1 MKSKSDIFLK
11 YSSILLSAFIFL
23 VPISLIAGPAIP
35 NILITISSVY
45 FLTISFFFKLGKYY
59 QNNFF
64 KIFIIF
70 WFFIIV
76 NSLFSDYPYISL
88 INSVSY
94 LRFGIFAIAIAFAI
108 NTNDNFFNFFFYIYG
123 PIFLLLIFDTFFQKY
138 YGYNIVGFFSCGDAA
153 CGRYSGFFRDEW
165 ILGSYIFHFFSLFS
179 TLVVFSKFI
188 KSEYKILLILFLFLT
203 ALFAVYFTGERSSF
217 IAMSIFLLIF
227 IFSITNY
234 IKYHII
240 RKYNTYLII
249 FASILILT
257 FVNLLVKNNRYN
269 SIYFTMTSSVSKYS
283 TIFVYKDLYS
293 TAFKMFLDRPLT
305 GQGNQVFRHKCSE
318 SKYKTGIFGCNNHPH
333 NYFFQILAENGII
346 GFCFIIFFLYCL
358 IRFSFKNFL
367 LFYKKNDQVA
377 FCLFMLSCNLLLC
390 FLPFLPSGNFYT
402 SVTGVFI
409 FMKIGILYGIKYDK
423 KIRQI

>member
-11 YSSILLSAFIFL
+11 YSSIFLSAFIFL

-108 NTNDNFFNFFFYIYG
+108 NTNDNFFNFFFYTYG

-165 ILGSYIFHFFSLFS
+165 ILGSYIFHFFSLFA
-179 TLVVFSKFI
+179 TLIVFSKFI
-188 KSEYKILLILFLFLT
+188 KSEYKILLILFLFVI

-217 IAMSIFLLIF
+217 VTMSIFLVIF
-227 IFSITNY
+227 IF
-234 IKYHII
+234 
-240 RKYNTYLII
+240 LII
-249 FASILILT
+249 NYRKFQTISKYYIYIIIFLSVLILT
-257 FVNLLVKNNRYN
+257 FVSLLSKNNRYKE
-269 SIYFTMTSSVSKYS
+269 IYFNISGSSNKYS
-283 TIFVYKDLYS
+283 TVTVYKDLYS
-293 TAFKMFLDRPLT
+293 TAFKMFLDSPLT
-305 GQGNQVFRHKCSE
+305 GQGNQVFRYKCAE
-318 SKYKTGIFGCNNHPH
+318 TKYKTGIFGCNNHPH
-333 NYFFQILAENGII
+333 NYFFQILSENGIV
-346 GFCFIIFFLYCL
+346 GFCFIFFFLYYL
-358 IRFSFKNFL
+358 LRFSYKNFW
-367 LFYKKNDQVA
+367 LFCNKDDQVA
-377 FCLFMLSCNLLLC
+377 FCLFMLSCNLLVC

-402 SVTGVFI
+402 STTGFFI
-409 FMKIGILYGIKYDK
+409 FIKIGLLYGIKYN
-423 KIRQI
+423 RQIQQI